1 MSAPLSIVQ
10 HFTGPN
16 ELGIVWSDGTESY
29 LDYVKLRNNCP
40 CANCEGEPDVLGRVQ
55 KPNKPDFSNITAVY
69 DLKEIEFSGGYA
81 LKLRW
86 RDGHKTGLYSYDLLR
101 KLGETSSNI

>member
-1 MSAPLSIVQ
+1 MATPLTISQ

-40 CANCEGEPDVLGRVQ
+40 CAKCEGEPDVLGRVE
-55 KPNKPDFSNITAVY
+55 KPKPDFSNVTAMY
-69 DLKEIEFSGGYA
+69 DLQEIEFMGGYA

-86 RDGHKTGLYSYDLLR
+86 RDGHNTGIYSYDLLR
-101 KLGETSSNI
+101 KIGTLD